1 MRTACVCL
9 CVCVCDCARRENR
22 RNKQERNKTNEARLT
37 AVLLVLANNEHVNV
51 LVEGRDKRVEGD
63 DWADV
68 GVEAEGLADSDVE
81 RLDATTKWGC
91 DGRLEE
97 EAGALEA
104 IPAILI
110 NTRGDTPLVHV
121 LADLNHLGLDLC
133 AGGIEDL
140 EGRLHN
146 LPGMYCCVFGGARR
160 GGEDRMVGVQ
170 V

>member
-1 MRTACVCL
+1 M
-9 CVCVCDCARRENR
+9 
-22 RNKQERNKTNEARLT
+22 
-37 AVLLVLANNEHVNV
+37 

-146 LPGMYCCVFGGARR
+146 LPGMYCCVFVTRFLVFSFDLFVICPEIEIDSPLIQTFTLSDSVA
-160 GGEDRMVGVQ
+160 
-170 V
+170 